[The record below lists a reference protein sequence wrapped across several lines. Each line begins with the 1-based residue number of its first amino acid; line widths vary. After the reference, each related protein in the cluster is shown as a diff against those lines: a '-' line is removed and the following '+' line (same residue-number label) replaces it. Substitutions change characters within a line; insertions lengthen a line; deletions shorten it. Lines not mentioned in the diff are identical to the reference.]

1 MEQIMYIDTLALKY
15 KIKFR
20 HNPSYWNKV
29 LIGIIYRMFVAGGLL
44 SLVHRFEVVTTD
56 FGGNNLFDYSFAQ
69 DPFYTRLT
77 SLPIVAM
84 ILVLL
89 LLIAVKVFF
98 INPLNIS
105 VRSFFLNNAA
115 GDHYGLHLIDGFK
128 HSYFNIVKAMFAR
141 NIRILSWSILFIIP
155 GIVKAYKYRMV
166 PYILAENPD
175 IDTHAAL
182 RLSED
187 MMHGNKEKMFNY
199 DLSFI
204 GWYIGSLVTFGLVG
218 IYYYTPYKLSCD
230 TEVYRIISGK
240 LGSNIKFGR
249 KPVIYPVMNQ
259 GYYSRKAPR

>member
-1 MEQIMYIDTLALKY
+1 MEQITYIDTLALKY

-29 LIGIIYRMFVAGGLL
+29 MVGIIYRMFVAGGLL
-44 SLVHRFEVVTTD
+44 SLAHRFEMVTTD
-56 FGGNNLFDYSFAQ
+56 FGRNGLLDYSFAQ

-77 SLPIVAM
+77 SLPIIEM

-89 LLIAVKVFF
+89 LLVAVKMFF

-115 GDHYGLHLIDGFK
+115 DDHYGLHIIDGFK
-128 HSYFNIVKAMFAR
+128 SSYFNIVKTMFAR

-155 GIVKAYKYRMV
+155 GIVKAYKYRIV

-175 IDTHAAL
+175 IETHATL

-204 GWYIGSLVTFGLVG
+204 GWYIGSLFTFGLVG

-240 LGSNIKFGR
+240 LGSNIEFGKR
-249 KPVIYPVMNQ
+249 PVIYSVMNQ
-259 GYYSRKAPR
+259 GCYNRRAPR

>member
-1 MEQIMYIDTLALKY
+1 MEQIMYIDALALKY

-29 LIGIIYRMFVAGGLL
+29 MIGIIYRMFVAGGLL
-44 SLVHRFEVVTTD
+44 SLAHRFEMVTTD
-56 FGGNNLFDYSFAQ
+56 FGGNNLIDYSFAQ

-77 SLPIVAM
+77 SLPIIAM
-84 ILVLL
+84 IL
-89 LLIAVKVFF
+89 
-98 INPLNIS
+98 
-105 VRSFFLNNAA
+105 AA

-128 HSYFNIVKAMFAR
+128 SSYINIVKTMFAR

-182 RLSED
+182 KLSED

-259 GYYSRKAPR
+259 SYYSRKAPR